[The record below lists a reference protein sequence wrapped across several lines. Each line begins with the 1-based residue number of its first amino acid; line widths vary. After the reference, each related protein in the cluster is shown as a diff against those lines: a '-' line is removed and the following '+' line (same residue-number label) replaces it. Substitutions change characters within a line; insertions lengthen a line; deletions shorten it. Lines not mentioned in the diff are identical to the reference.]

1 MFLAEDLIL
10 LPNSISATFDIFRI
24 PPNPIAHS
32 LKSVFSLNLPSL
44 AQGVGIDRITC
55 RAEPNPIPDISRLD
69 KKRRAQERA
78 NAGMDETD
86 PFAPKRGFLASA
98 EDAICIF
105 QMRFTGDPVVII
117 QGGVNVHFEM
127 GRSYTFF
134 IHRRSFLNLV
144 QRYER
149 IGNTLDGVAP
159 DHDQNPG
166 PGVPW
171 ADWGPPVSR
180 WFNADTT
187 PTRWI
192 TTSAGQRC
200 AMIHEVGGSLETPI
214 TIIDFNPHHIRKI
227 RAKLQSATEAKEKLS
242 KHRQRVAQAKEV
254 DSTHGSLQTEPGV
267 SDNGYGLTNDASP
280 IGVDLESPSFREW
293 HAELEEDPFEDNGMQ
308 MDDLPDAQSLQLFDS
323 VMADETD
330 GEISDGVSWM
340 TDENDHSSELESPDE
355 IDDGLNDSAQ
365 PTINANNSTAYTTDS
380 SDPRHPGRV
389 RYRILDAP
397 LSRRSL
403 HSPTTFAEEVEGH
416 LPYVVYTSERYYR
429 YDGVLL
435 DEERIIGVKVC
446 FTTFLVFMPLLMRAS
461 TLWCRPQLTA
471 SQRLTSCILDDTD
484 TRVLRFYPK
493 YITSTD
499 AGW

>member
-1 MFLAEDLIL
+1 LFLAEDLIL

-24 PPNPIAHS
+24 PPIPIAQS
-32 LKSVFSLNLPSL
+32 LKSAFSLNLPSL
-44 AQGVGIDRITC
+44 AQGVEIDRITC

-69 KKRRAQERA
+69 KKRRAQERD

-134 IHRRSFLNLV
+134 IHRRSFLDLV

-149 IGNTLDGVAP
+149 IGNIQVDGVAP
-159 DHDQNPG
+159 DHEQNPG
-166 PGVPW
+166 PIVPW
-171 ADWGPPVSR
+171 AAWGPPVTR
-180 WFNADTT
+180 WFDADTT

-214 TIIDFNPHHIRKI
+214 TIIDFNPHIIRKI
-227 RAKLQSATEAKEKLS
+227 KAKLQSATEAKERLSRHRKL
-242 KHRQRVAQAKEV
+242 VEDA
-254 DSTHGSLQTEPGV
+254 DGLLQTEVGL
-267 SDNGYGLTNDASP
+267 SDNGYGVMNDASL
-280 IGVDLESPSFREW
+280 GVDLESPTFRERQ
-293 HAELEEDPFEDNGMQ
+293 AELEEVLSGHNDVQ
-308 MDDLPDAQSLQLFDS
+308 MDDLPDTQPSQFYDS
-323 VMADETD
+323 FMAGDTD
-330 GEISDGVSWM
+330 DEISDGVSWM
-340 TDENDHSSELESPDE
+340 TDENGHLSEHESQDE
-355 IDDGLNDSAQ
+355 IDDGLDDSAQ
-365 PTINANNSTAYTTDS
+365 PTSNVDNARAVYTTDS

-389 RYRILDAP
+389 RYRVLDTP

-446 FTTFLVFMPLLMRAS
+446 FITFLAFILLLMCAFN
-461 TLWCRPQLTA
+461 LWCRLMQPTT
-471 SQRLTSCILDDTD
+471 SQKLTSCILDDRTD
-484 TRVLRFYPK
+484 TRVRHFYPK
-493 YITSTD
+493 YITSTN